1 MYTSADTEITWQ
13 SYNKMIEN
21 IVILFFKIIAEMK
34 WQNFLGIAGITDITV
49 SFGLFGPEFHSKA
62 NGIKI
67 K

>member
-13 SYNKMIEN
+13 FYNKMIEN
-21 IVILFFKIIAEMK
+21 IVILFKITAEMK